1 LLVLEN
7 GIGYL
12 EGLEAQIIGLVLI
25 AIFVALGARRLRI
38 PYTVAMVLT
47 GLGVSLLQ
55 VRLGLSFEL
64 EPELILLAF
73 LPGLLFESAY
83 HLDLREL
90 RSNIR
95 LILLLAI
102 PGVILSMLIIGAL
115 LHRFL
120 GLSVAEALL
129 FGVLISATDPI
140 AVIALFKE
148 LGVEKRLSVLVEG
161 ESLLNDGVAVV
172 LYSLLAGVATGGEQ
186 FVLTEGIVEFLVTVA
201 GGATLGLLAGVVI
214 SQFMRHNPDHVLDL
228 ALTTIASYG
237 TYLFAE
243 VVLAGRVSPVIAV
256 VVAGIYIGNVSEH
269 SATSNVTIVSFW
281 EFIAFLLNSFVFLL
295 IGLSVEPAAL
305 LRYAVP
311 LGITIIVVLL
321 ARSLVVYTF
330 RALIRLGGVI
340 IPASWSHVLVWGG
353 LRGAVS
359 LALVL
364 SLPLAL
370 KSRGLLTVLA
380 FGYALFSLIVQGL
393 TIKPLMRRLGL
404 VRISQ
409 AQREY
414 ERERGLMAISEASI
428 SAINILENQ
437 EFVSRPFAARVR
449 EQYHEQS
456 HDHWNVIREMLRKDL
471 TLARANQR
479 HIEREIASKQ
489 KSALL
494 RLMRTGII
502 SEEIYIEL
510 VREVDE
516 HLVEGNILPP
526 AVIARGLDIAL
537 PGPDGER
544 AELVEGTAEDGEEQL
559 ESHQTG
565 D

>member
-256 VVAGIYIGNVSEH
+256 VVAGLYIGTVSEH

>member
-1 LLVLEN
+1 MLVLEN